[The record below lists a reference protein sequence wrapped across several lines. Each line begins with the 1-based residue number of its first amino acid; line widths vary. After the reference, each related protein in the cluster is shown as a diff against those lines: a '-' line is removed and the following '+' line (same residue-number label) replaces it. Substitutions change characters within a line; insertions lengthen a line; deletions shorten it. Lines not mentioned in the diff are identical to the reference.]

1 MLRRSFNAFLLSGG
15 ITKFFLVNTKPDKIT
30 KQEYSLAIGFVNK
43 IVDYIRWLRI
53 KRKIIGY
60 EVVEDKLKRLYDGY
74 GLYVFIHTRT
84 DHYAL
89 SYDIPSHIVTND
101 PNSMER
107 IIDKVTTVV
116 NEYLTEGKEDMLT
129 MSA

>member
-15 ITKFFLVNTKPDKIT
+15 IARFFLPKANPYTISPK
-30 KQEYSLAIGFVNK
+30 EYSLAIGFVNK
-43 IVDYIRWLRI
+43 IVDYIRRLKIR
-53 KRKIIGY
+53 RKIVSY
-60 EVVEDKLKRLYDGY
+60 EVVEDKLKKLYDGY